1 VDKRLRA
8 RAVGEGWGVTQAA
21 SRAAT
26 VRELA
31 ATQAGI
37 VRADQLLVFGVS
49 HATIRS
55 NLAAGRWRRLS
66 RGVIALHNGPLTS
79 EQVTWF
85 AVLDGGDDCVLAGL
99 TALNGYG
106 LQGFP
111 VPRLQLA
118 VPISGR
124 PGRHELYVRRRS
136 RRLDAAAIHPARR
149 PRAMRREVALVDA
162 LEQLTLPL
170 RGCALLAAVVQQRL
184 LPASSVAG
192 LLMAERTLARRALYL
207 AVTRDIEGGSH
218 SLLEI
223 DFLKLARRAGV
234 SPPVRQAVRTDHSGR
249 RRYLDADFDTF
260 AVEVDGAVHLRPATW
275 WDDMFRQNSIV
286 LTGKPVLRFASVA
299 VRLHPDAVIAQ
310 LREAWARWR

>member
-1 VDKRLRA
+1 MT
-8 RAVGEGWGVTQAA
+8 EAA

-31 ATQAGI
+31 ATQAGV
-37 VRADQLLVFGVS
+37 VRADQLLGYGVS

-66 RGVIALHNGPLTS
+66 RGVIALHNGPLTT

-99 TALNGYG
+99 TALHDYG

-111 VPRLQLA
+111 MPRLQLA
-118 VPISGR
+118 VPIGGR

-136 RRLDAAAIHPARR
+136 RRLDAAAVHPARR

-162 LEQLTLPL
+162 LEHVTLPL

-184 LPASSVAG
+184 LPASSVAR
-192 LLMAERTLARRALYL
+192 LLMAERTLPRRALYDG
-207 AVTRDIEGGSH
+207 VVRDIEGGSH

-223 DFLKLARRAGV
+223 DFVRLARRAGLPLP
-234 SPPVRQAVRTDHSGR
+234 SRQSVRLDRSGR
-249 RRYLDADFDTF
+249 RRYLDADFDKF
-260 AVEVDGAVHLRPATW
+260 AVEVDGAVHLKPLTW

-299 VRLHPDAVIAQ
+299 VRLEPDQVVAQ